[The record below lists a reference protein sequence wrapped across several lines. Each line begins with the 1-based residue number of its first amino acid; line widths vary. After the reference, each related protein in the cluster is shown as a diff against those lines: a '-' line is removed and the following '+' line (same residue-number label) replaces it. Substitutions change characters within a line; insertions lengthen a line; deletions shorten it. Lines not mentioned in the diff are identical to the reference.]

1 MFQIVRPPIEPAGAS
16 LDRSRAHPLDF
27 AYDCETLVNTF
38 TCTIEHIET
47 GCRWIF
53 EISDRCNHSHELYAF
68 IDWLRIYDAR
78 MVGFNNVG
86 FDYPVIH
93 LFWQLYI
100 EQDGVVYAKQLHEK
114 AMSIIGS
121 YGDNRFQNI
130 VWERDRIVRQLD
142 LYLIHHFD
150 NRAKTT
156 GLKMLE
162 FQMRSGDIE
171 VMEDDPNEPLPE
183 HRTPVLIKYN
193 AHDVRE
199 TVKFYFHS
207 LPQITMR
214 DELSTKY
221 GIDFTNFNDTKIGK
235 QYFINRLEAV
245 SPGICHTKVNGKRQ
259 PRQTHRDTIDLNE
272 IIFPYIQFSDP
283 DGPFPGVLQRMRGIV
298 LDAYDINSPP
308 QMKDLSATYKGF
320 KFDFGAGGIHG
331 SQHGVTVRADDRY
344 MILDIDVTSY
354 YPSLAIA
361 NRVFPEHLGE
371 TFCDVYAELKAERL
385 KHPKKS
391 VENGMLKLAL
401 NGVYGDSNNQYGP
414 FYDPQ
419 YTMTITVNGQLLLT
433 MLAEKLM
440 FIPNLTMLQINT
452 DGLTVRVERHNEQL
466 VRQVCE
472 WWQNL
477 TGMQLE
483 DAEYQ
488 AMFIRDVNNYTAIDT
503 SGGVKRKGAF
513 QWKTDDPTN
522 LSKSLVWHQ
531 NWSALVA
538 PYAAERVLL
547 HGEQLEQVVRDHAD
561 PFDFMLRTKIPRGS
575 RLTYGKD
582 GAELQNI
589 TRYHMALRGEQL
601 YKMMSPLKSKGGID
615 WRYFRVHVDQP
626 VNVCN
631 DVTRF
636 DWNNLDYDWYIK
648 EARKLTDAVA
658 GTL

>member
-16 LDRSRAHPLDF
+16 LDRSGAHPLDF

-483 DAEYQ
+483 DAEYSGRKRHVDALHLEAIAIHAIGRNANVILAIAARLYPPLFKHLTGRDMLKPFRRLPHLAGIGRAAVIVVTAFPPVP
-488 AMFIRDVNNYTAIDT
+488 AMRRC
-503 SGGVKRKGAF
+503 KRHHHE
-513 QWKTDDPTN
+513 Q
-522 LSKSLVWHQ
+522 
-531 NWSALVA
+531 
-538 PYAAERVLL
+538 AERRRQHQHISTV
-547 HGEQLEQVVRDHAD
+547 QDRDERDARQAEYSLQDRCQIKSIHCEN
-561 PFDFMLRTKIPRGS
+561 PS
-575 RLTYGKD
+575 RFIG
-582 GAELQNI
+582 
-589 TRYHMALRGEQL
+589 
-601 YKMMSPLKSKGGID
+601 
-615 WRYFRVHVDQP
+615 
-626 VNVCN
+626 
-631 DVTRF
+631 
-636 DWNNLDYDWYIK
+636 
-648 EARKLTDAVA
+648 
-658 GTL
+658 